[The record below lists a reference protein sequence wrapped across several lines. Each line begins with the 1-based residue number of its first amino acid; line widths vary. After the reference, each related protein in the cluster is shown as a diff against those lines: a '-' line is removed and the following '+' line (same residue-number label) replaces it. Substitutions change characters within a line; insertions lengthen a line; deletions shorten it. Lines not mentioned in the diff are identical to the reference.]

1 MSVDDRLASLRS
13 QIDAIEVEQRLLAE
27 LDEAKQEHLQDRTDD
42 EAKQRKQAAAEAL
55 REHRRNTRSDGVS
68 VGGDA
73 YVEPGSPDPSPSD
86 TVKAD
91 VTSKVEG
98 A

>member
-13 QIDAIEVEQRLLAE
+13 QIEAIEVEKRLLDE
-27 LDEAKQEHLQDRTDD
+27 LQAAKDAYAADSSDEAKD
-42 EAKQRKQAAAEAL
+42 RKQAAAEAL
-55 REHRRNTRSDGVS
+55 REHRQNTRSEGVS

-91 VTSKVEG
+91 VAPKVEG